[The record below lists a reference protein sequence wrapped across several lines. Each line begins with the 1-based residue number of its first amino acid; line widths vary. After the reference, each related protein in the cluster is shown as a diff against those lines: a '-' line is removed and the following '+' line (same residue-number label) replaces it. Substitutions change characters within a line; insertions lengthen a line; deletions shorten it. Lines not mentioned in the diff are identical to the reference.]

1 MKIRHFTSGLLTT
14 LFAAGSL
21 FVLSPAQ
28 AADYPTRQI
37 EIIVP
42 FAAGGGT
49 DLVARAF
56 ADAAKPHFPV
66 GLGVINKPG
75 GGGAIGFSEI
85 AASRP
90 NGYKLAMGTAELGI
104 LPSLGMV
111 KFKTSDFVPL
121 GLFNMEPSA
130 ITVKIDAPWNTLEEF
145 MASAK
150 ENPGK
155 IRVGNSGTGAIWH
168 LAAASLEDKTGVLFN
183 HIPFDGATPAVTALL
198 GGHIE
203 AVTVST
209 AEVLN
214 QVEDGK
220 LKTLAV
226 MSSQREASMPEVPTL
241 KEKGIDLTIGAWRG
255 LVVSSKTPQNA
266 IDFLTKAV
274 AATASEPSFKEALAR
289 MRLTYVWLDQSQ
301 FQQLLEQQ
309 QKDFLATIDKLGLAQ
324 K

>member
-1 MKIRHFTSGLLTT
+1 MKIQKFTSGLLTS
-14 LFAAGSL
+14 LLAASSL
-21 FVLSPAQ
+21 LLANPTQ

-37 EIIVP
+37 ELIVP

-56 ADAAKPHFPV
+56 AEASKPHFPV
-66 GLGVINKPG
+66 GVGVINKPG
-75 GGGAIGFSEI
+75 GGGAIGFSEL

-90 NGYKLAMGTAELGI
+90 NGYKLAMGTAELTI

-111 KFKTSDFVPL
+111 KFKTEDFTPL

-130 ITVKIDAPWNTLEEF
+130 VTVKVDAPWNTLEEF
-145 MASAK
+145 LAWAK
-150 ENPGK
+150 EHPGQV
-155 IRVGNSGTGAIWH
+155 RVGNSGTGAIWH
-168 LAAASLEDKTGVLFN
+168 LAAASLEDKTGVTFN

-226 MSSQREASMPEVPTL
+226 MGDQRDANMPDVPTL
-241 KEKGIDLTIGAWRG
+241 QEKNIDLSIGAWRG
-255 LVVSSKTPQNA
+255 LVISSKTSQNA
-266 IDFLTKAV
+266 IDFLTTAI
-274 AATASEPSFKEALAR
+274 AATAQEPSFKEALAK
-289 MRLTYVWLDQSQ
+289 MRLNYVWLDQAE
-301 FQQLLEQQ
+301 FQALLEEQQ
-309 QKDFLATIDKLGLAQ
+309 RDFSTTIEKLGLDQ

>member
-1 MKIRHFTSGLLTT
+1 MKIPKFTSGLLTS
-14 LFAAGSL
+14 LIAASSFL
-21 FVLSPAQ
+21 LASPTQ

-37 EIIVP
+37 ELIVP

-56 ADAAKPHFPV
+56 AEASKPHFPV
-66 GLGVINKPG
+66 GVGVINKPG
-75 GGGAIGFSEI
+75 GGGAIGFSEL

-90 NGYKLAMGTAELGI
+90 NGYKLAMGTAELTI

-111 KFKTSDFVPL
+111 KFKTEDFTPL

-130 ITVKIDAPWNTLEEF
+130 VTVKIDAPWNTLEEF
-145 MASAK
+145 LAWAK
-150 ENPGK
+150 ENPAQV
-155 IRVGNSGTGAIWH
+155 RVGNSGTGAIWH
-168 LAAASLEDKTGVLFN
+168 LAAASLEDKTGVTFN

-226 MSSQREASMPEVPTL
+226 MSDQRDSNMPDVPTL
-241 KEKGIDLTIGAWRG
+241 KEKNIDLSIGAWRG
-255 LVVSSKTPQNA
+255 LVISNKTPQNV
-266 IDFLTKAV
+266 IDFLT
-274 AATASEPSFKEALAR
+274 TAIADTANEPSFKEALSN
-289 MRLTYVWLDQSQ
+289 MRLNYVWLDRAE
-301 FQQLLEQQ
+301 FQALLEEQQ
-309 QKDFLATIDKLGLAQ
+309 RDFSATIEKLGLGQ

>member
-1 MKIRHFTSGLLTT
+1 MKIQKFTSGLLTS
-14 LFAAGSL
+14 LLAASSL
-21 FVLSPAQ
+21 LLANPTQ

-37 EIIVP
+37 ELIVP

-56 ADAAKPHFPV
+56 AEASKPHFPV
-66 GLGVINKPG
+66 GVGVINKPG
-75 GGGAIGFSEI
+75 GGGAIGFSEL

-90 NGYKLAMGTAELGI
+90 NGYKLAMGTAELTI

-111 KFKTSDFVPL
+111 KFKTEDFTPL

-130 ITVKIDAPWNTLEEF
+130 VTVKVDAPWNTLEEF
-145 MASAK
+145 LAWAK
-150 ENPGK
+150 EHPGQV
-155 IRVGNSGTGAIWH
+155 RVGNSGTGAIWH
-168 LAAASLEDKTGVLFN
+168 LAAASLEDKTGVTFN

-226 MSSQREASMPEVPTL
+226 MGEQRDANMPDVPTL
-241 KEKGIDLTIGAWRG
+241 QEKNIDLSIGAWRG
-255 LVVSSKTPQNA
+255 LVISSKTSQNA
-266 IDFLTKAV
+266 IDFLTTAI
-274 AATASEPSFKEALAR
+274 AATAQEPSFKEALAK
-289 MRLTYVWLDQSQ
+289 MRLNYVWLDHAE
-301 FQQLLEQQ
+301 FQALLEEQQ
-309 QKDFLATIDKLGLAQ
+309 RDFSTTIEKLGLGQ

>member
-1 MKIRHFTSGLLTT
+1 MKIRYFASGLLTT
-14 LFAAGSL
+14 VLAATSL
-21 FVLSPAQ
+21 LLPVSAS

-37 EIIVP
+37 ELIVP
-42 FAAGGGT
+42 FSAGGGT

-56 ADAAKPHFPV
+56 ADAAKAHFPV
-66 GLGVINKPG
+66 GIGVINKPG
-75 GGGAIGFSEI
+75 GGGAIGFTEI
-85 AASRP
+85 TSSRP

-111 KFKTSDFVPL
+111 KFKTEDFKPL
-121 GLFNMEPSA
+121 GMFNMEPSA

-145 MASAK
+145 LAYAK

-168 LAAASLEDKTGVLFN
+168 LAAASLEDKTGIRLN
-183 HIPFDGATPAVTALL
+183 HVPFDGATPAVTALL

-214 QVEDGK
+214 QIQDGK

-226 MSSQREASMPEVPTL
+226 MGDQRDPNLSQVPTL
-241 KEKGIDLTIGAWRG
+241 KEKGIDLSIGAWRG
-255 LVVSSKTPQNA
+255 IVISSKAPQNVV
-266 IDFLTKAV
+266 DFLTTAV
-274 AATASEPSFKEALAR
+274 AATAQEPVFKETLAK
-289 MRLTYVWLDQSQ
+289 MRLNYVWLDQAS
-301 FQQLLEQQ
+301 FQQLLDQQ
-309 QKDFLATIDKLGLAQ
+309 QKDFAVLIDKLGLAI

>member
-1 MKIRHFTSGLLTT
+1 MKIQKFTSGLLTS
-14 LFAAGSL
+14 LLAASSL
-21 FVLSPAQ
+21 LLANPAQ

-37 EIIVP
+37 ELIVP

-56 ADAAKPHFPV
+56 AEASKPHFPV
-66 GLGVINKPG
+66 GVGVINKPG
-75 GGGAIGFSEI
+75 GGGAIGFSEL

-90 NGYKLAMGTAELGI
+90 NGYKLAMGTAELTI

-111 KFKTSDFVPL
+111 KFKIEDFTPL

-130 ITVKIDAPWNTLEEF
+130 VTVKIDSPWDTLEEF
-145 MASAK
+145 LAWAK
-150 ENPGK
+150 EHPGQV
-155 IRVGNSGTGAIWH
+155 RVGNSGTGAIWH
-168 LAAASLEDKTGVLFN
+168 LAAASLEDKTGVTFN
-183 HIPFDGATPAVTALL
+183 HVPFDGATPAVTALL

-226 MSSQREASMPEVPTL
+226 MSDQRDINMPDVPTL
-241 KEKGIDLTIGAWRG
+241 QEKNIDLSIGAWRG
-255 LVVSSKTPQNA
+255 LVISSKTPQNV
-266 IDFLTKAV
+266 IDFLTNAI
-274 AATASEPSFKEALAR
+274 AATAQEPSFKEALAK
-289 MRLTYVWLDQSQ
+289 MRLNYVWLDRTE
-301 FQQLLEQQ
+301 FQALLEEQQ
-309 QKDFLATIDKLGLAQ
+309 RDFSATIAKLGLGQ

>member
-1 MKIRHFTSGLLTT
+1 MKIQKFTSGLLTS
-14 LFAAGSL
+14 LLAASSL
-21 FVLSPAQ
+21 LLASPTQ

-37 EIIVP
+37 ELIVP

-56 ADAAKPHFPV
+56 AEASKPHFPV
-66 GLGVINKPG
+66 GVGVINKPG
-75 GGGAIGFSEI
+75 GGGAIGFSEL

-90 NGYKLAMGTAELGI
+90 NGYKLAMGTAELTI

-111 KFKTSDFVPL
+111 KFKTEDFTPL

-130 ITVKIDAPWNTLEEF
+130 VTVKIDAPWNTLEEF
-145 MASAK
+145 LAWAK
-150 ENPGK
+150 ENPGQV
-155 IRVGNSGTGAIWH
+155 RVGNSGTGAIWH
-168 LAAASLEDKTGVLFN
+168 LAAASLEDKTSVTFN
-183 HIPFDGATPAVTALL
+183 HVPFDGATPAVTALL

-226 MSSQREASMPEVPTL
+226 MSTQRDANMPDVPTL
-241 KEKGIDLTIGAWRG
+241 QEKNIDLSIGAWRG
-255 LVVSSKTPQNA
+255 LVISSKTPQNV
-266 IDFLTKAV
+266 IDFLTTAI
-274 AATASEPSFKEALAR
+274 AATADEPSFKEALAK
-289 MRLTYVWLDQSQ
+289 MRLNYVWLDRAE
-301 FQQLLEQQ
+301 FQALLEEQQ
-309 QKDFLATIDKLGLAQ
+309 RDFSVTIEKLGLGQ

>member
-1 MKIRHFTSGLLTT
+1 MKIPKFTSGLLTS
-14 LFAAGSL
+14 LIAASAFL
-21 FVLSPAQ
+21 LASPTQ

-37 EIIVP
+37 ELIVP

-56 ADAAKPHFPV
+56 AEASKPHFPV
-66 GLGVINKPG
+66 GVGVINKPG
-75 GGGAIGFSEI
+75 GGGAIGFSEL

-90 NGYKLAMGTAELGI
+90 NGYKLAMGTAELTI

-111 KFKTSDFVPL
+111 KFKTEDFTPL

-130 ITVKIDAPWNTLEEF
+130 VTVKIDAPWNTLEEF
-145 MASAK
+145 LAWAK
-150 ENPGK
+150 ENPAQA
-155 IRVGNSGTGAIWH
+155 RVGNSGTGAIWH
-168 LAAASLEDKTGVLFN
+168 LAAASLEDKTGVTFN

-226 MSSQREASMPEVPTL
+226 MSDQRDSNMPDVPTL
-241 KEKGIDLTIGAWRG
+241 KEKNIDLSIGAWRG
-255 LVVSSKTPQNA
+255 LVISNKTPQNV
-266 IDFLTKAV
+266 IDFLT
-274 AATASEPSFKEALAR
+274 TAIADTANEPSFKEALSN
-289 MRLTYVWLDQSQ
+289 MRLNYVWLDRAE
-301 FQQLLEQQ
+301 FQALLEEQQ
-309 QKDFLATIDKLGLAQ
+309 RDFSATIEKLGLGQ

>member
-1 MKIRHFTSGLLTT
+1 MKIQHLAPRLLTT
-14 LFAAGSL
+14 LLAASSL
-21 FVLSPAQ
+21 LLATPAP

-37 EIIVP
+37 ELIVP

-66 GLGVINKPG
+66 GIGVINKPG
-75 GGGAIGFSEI
+75 GGGAIGFTEL
-85 AASRP
+85 ATSRP

-111 KFKTSDFVPL
+111 KFKTEDFKPI

-130 ITVKIDAPWNTLEEF
+130 VTVKIDAPWNTLEEF
-145 MASAK
+145 LAYAK

-155 IRVGNSGTGAIWH
+155 VRVGNSGTGAIWH
-168 LAAASLEDKTGVLFN
+168 LAAASLGEKTGITFN

-209 AEVLN
+209 AEVIN

-220 LKTLAV
+220 LKTLGV
-226 MSSQREASMPEVPTL
+226 MGDQRDGNMPDVPTL
-241 KEKGIDLTIGAWRG
+241 KERGIDINIGAWRG
-255 LVVSSKTPQNA
+255 IVISSKTPQN
-266 IDFLTKAV
+266 IVDFLTAAI
-274 AATASEPSFKEALAR
+274 AATAAEPALKEAMTKMKLS
-289 MRLTYVWLDQSQ
+289 YVWMDQPTFQALLD
-301 FQQLLEQQ
+301 QQ
-309 QKDFLATIDKLGLAQ
+309 QKDFKVLIEKLGLVQ
-324 K
+324 Q

>member
-1 MKIRHFTSGLLTT
+1 MKIPKFTSGLLTS
-14 LFAAGSL
+14 LIAASSFL
-21 FVLSPAQ
+21 LASPTQ

-37 EIIVP
+37 ELIVP

-56 ADAAKPHFPV
+56 AEASKPHFPV
-66 GLGVINKPG
+66 GVGVINKPG
-75 GGGAIGFSEI
+75 GGGAIGFSEL

-90 NGYKLAMGTAELGI
+90 NGYKLAMGTAELTI

-111 KFKTSDFVPL
+111 KFKTEDFTPL

-130 ITVKIDAPWNTLEEF
+130 VTVKIDAPWNTLEEF
-145 MASAK
+145 LAWAK
-150 ENPGK
+150 ENPAQV
-155 IRVGNSGTGAIWH
+155 RVGNSGTGAIWH
-168 LAAASLEDKTGVLFN
+168 LAAASLEDKTGVTFN

-226 MSSQREASMPEVPTL
+226 MSDQRDSNMPDVPTL
-241 KEKGIDLTIGAWRG
+241 QEKNIDLSIGAWRG
-255 LVVSSKTPQNA
+255 LVISNKTPQNV
-266 IDFLTKAV
+266 IDFLT
-274 AATASEPSFKEALAR
+274 TAIADTANEPSFKEALSN
-289 MRLTYVWLDQSQ
+289 MRLNYIWLDRAE
-301 FQQLLEQQ
+301 FQALLEEQQ
-309 QKDFLATIDKLGLAQ
+309 RDFSATIEKLGLGQ

>member
-1 MKIRHFTSGLLTT
+1 MKIQKFTSGLLTS
-14 LFAAGSL
+14 LLAASSL
-21 FVLSPAQ
+21 LLANPTQ

-37 EIIVP
+37 ELIVP

-56 ADAAKPHFPV
+56 AEASKPHFPV
-66 GLGVINKPG
+66 GVGVINKPG
-75 GGGAIGFSEI
+75 GGGAIGFSEL

-90 NGYKLAMGTAELGI
+90 NGYKLAMGTAELTI

-111 KFKTSDFVPL
+111 KFKTEDFTPL

-130 ITVKIDAPWNTLEEF
+130 VTVKVDAPWNTLEEF
-145 MASAK
+145 LAWAK
-150 ENPGK
+150 EHPGQV
-155 IRVGNSGTGAIWH
+155 RVGNSGTGAIWH
-168 LAAASLEDKTGVLFN
+168 LAAASLEDKTGVTFN

-226 MSSQREASMPEVPTL
+226 MGDQRDANMPDVPTL
-241 KEKGIDLTIGAWRG
+241 QEKNIDLSIGAWRG
-255 LVVSSKTPQNA
+255 LVISSKTSQNA
-266 IDFLTKAV
+266 IDFLTTAI
-274 AATASEPSFKEALAR
+274 AATAQEPSFKEALAK
-289 MRLTYVWLDQSQ
+289 MRLNYVWLDQAE
-301 FQQLLEQQ
+301 FQALLEEQQ
-309 QKDFLATIDKLGLAQ
+309 RDFSTTIEKLGLGQ

>member
-1 MKIRHFTSGLLTT
+1 MKIQKFTSGLLTSLLAASSLLLASPT
-14 LFAAGSL
+14 L
-21 FVLSPAQ
+21 

-37 EIIVP
+37 ELIVP

-56 ADAAKPHFPV
+56 AEASKPHFPV
-66 GLGVINKPG
+66 GVGVINKPG
-75 GGGAIGFSEI
+75 GGGAIGFSEL

-90 NGYKLAMGTAELGI
+90 NGYKLAMGTAELSI

-111 KFKTSDFVPL
+111 KFKTEDFTPL

-130 ITVKIDAPWNTLEEF
+130 VTVKIDAPWNTLEEF
-145 MASAK
+145 LAWAK
-150 ENPGK
+150 ENPGQV
-155 IRVGNSGTGAIWH
+155 RVGNSGTGAIWH
-168 LAAASLEDKTGVLFN
+168 LAAASLEDKTGVTFN
-183 HIPFDGATPAVTALL
+183 HVPFDGATPAVTALL

-226 MSSQREASMPEVPTL
+226 MSVQRDTNMPDVPTL
-241 KEKGIDLTIGAWRG
+241 LEKNIDLSIGAWRG
-255 LVVSSKTPQNA
+255 LVISSKTPQSV
-266 IDFLTKAV
+266 IDFLTTAI
-274 AATASEPSFKEALAR
+274 AATAHEPSFREALSK
-289 MRLTYVWLDQSQ
+289 MRLNYVWLDRAE
-301 FQQLLEQQ
+301 FQALLEEQQ
-309 QKDFLATIDKLGLAQ
+309 RDFSATIEKLGLGQ